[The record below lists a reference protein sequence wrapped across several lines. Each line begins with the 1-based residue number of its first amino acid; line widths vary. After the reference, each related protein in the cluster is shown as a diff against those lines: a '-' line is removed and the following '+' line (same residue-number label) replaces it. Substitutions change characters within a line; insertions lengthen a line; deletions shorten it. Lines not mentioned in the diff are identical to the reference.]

1 MSNYINST
9 LLPLILNGN
18 IYGFESSTYLRWAT
32 FIDFSRVSIFKDF
45 DVNWFAVISP
55 YYTNFFI
62 IACLTPI
69 AQLMFF
75 CIRRCF
81 RNWRTKRKCQTD
93 DPHSIIVQKEA
104 NAMIVDLV
112 FDYPAEQALVCLQ
125 LFMCFMYS
133 SLIPLLVPLFTLNL
147 LISFFCKRYILIH
160 FSVRIPA
167 NENLAEKITNLLPFI
182 ILIHGLMAVWSH
194 TVPGFFASDANP
206 INLNINTDSEIVN
219 RALTDILLL
228 GASALIL
235 AWIIFDWIILGFC
248 SCLRD
253 CSKDDL

>member
-1 MSNYINST
+1 MLANGLQIGASVVSAITNVLLIVIVGLIGEYLYKPETKPKEYSFIFIGVLVSNYINST

-69 AQLMFF
+69 AQLMIF

-81 RNWRTKRKCQTD
+81 RNWRVKRKCQTD

-104 NAMIVDLV
+104 NSMIVDLV

-133 SLIPLLVPLFTLNL
+133 SLIPVLVPLFTLNL

-167 NENLAEKITNLLPFI
+167 NENLA
-182 ILIHGLMAVWSH
+182 
-194 TVPGFFASDANP
+194 
-206 INLNINTDSEIVN
+206 
-219 RALTDILLL
+219 
-228 GASALIL
+228 
-235 AWIIFDWIILGFC
+235 
-248 SCLRD
+248 
-253 CSKDDL
+253 